1 MAAKVIGMQDASEY
15 RSACTSGYTDCACR
29 DCFEIAISD
38 DMAHPDLCNECEEA
52 GCDAEGESECEAPGA
67 YDDGNALHRSGCS
80 INGCD
85 QPQDHD
91 GLCAAHNDDS
101 DRSGTLPALEAK
113 D

>member
-1 MAAKVIGMQDASEY
+1 MATEY
-15 RSACTSGYTDCACR
+15 VSACTSGYTDCACR

-52 GCDAEGESECEAPGA
+52 GCDPEGESECEAPGA
-67 YDDGNALHRSGCS
+67 YGGNDLCS
-80 INGCD
+80 IGCD
-85 QPQDHD
+85 GSPEHD

-101 DRSGTLPALEAK
+101 DRSGTMPALEAK